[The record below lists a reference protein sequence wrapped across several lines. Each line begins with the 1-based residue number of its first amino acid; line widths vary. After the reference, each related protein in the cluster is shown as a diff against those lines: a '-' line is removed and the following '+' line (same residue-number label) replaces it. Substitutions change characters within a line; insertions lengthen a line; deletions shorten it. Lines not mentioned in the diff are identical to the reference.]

1 MQEAVTNAVRHA
13 GASRVEID
21 VSEADGVLHARVRDD
36 GRGFDPGAP
45 RDGFGLTG
53 MRERVALLHGEL
65 EIASS
70 TAGTTVTAALLAG
83 SVASP
88 IRFRILRGPLPDV
101 ARRSEA

>member
-1 MQEAVTNAVRHA
+1 MR
-13 GASRVEID
+13 
-21 VSEADGVLHARVRDD
+21 EADGVLHARVQDD

-70 TAGTTVTAALLAG
+70 TAGTTVTAALPVSAARL
-83 SVASP
+83 
-88 IRFRILRGPLPDV
+88 LRLPD
-101 ARRSEA
+101 AR